1 MAKTTARPIVRDKIP
16 NGTYSAGDDLL
27 GGGVVFGG
35 DRGWNLGGVV
45 VVGVV

>member
-35 DRGWNLGGVV
+35 DRGWGVV
-45 VVGVV
+45 V

>member
-16 NGTYSAGDDLL
+16 NGTYSAGDDTGWGGGGG

-35 DRGWNLGGVV
+35 DRGWGVV
-45 VVGVV
+45 V